1 MSALMDRLRRQASL
15 KPRRLILTEGDDERV
30 ARAADRI
37 AREKLADVAL
47 IGDPATLKATARK
60 AGVGLLGV
68 TILDATAPGEIAAA
82 DAALQA
88 ARGERLSATDR
99 ARYAR
104 DPMYQAATRVRDGRA
119 DCFVG
124 GSTRPTADVL
134 RPSIWLIGLAPGVKT
149 VSSFFLMVLKGA
161 GGAGERVLLFTDCA
175 VVPNPDSTQLAEIG
189 VTAADAYQRLTGEV
203 PHTAF
208 LSFSTRGS
216 AQHPDVDKVR
226 EAVRLAR
233 ERRPELHLDGELQLD
248 AAIVPEIGRRKAKD
262 STVAGSANVLV
273 FPDLDAGNI
282 GYKLVQ
288 RLAGAEAIGPIVM
301 GLARQAN
308 DLSRGCSA
316 DDIVETSTIACL
328 LAQAPATVA
337 GS

>member
-1 MSALMDRLRRQASL
+1 MTALMERLRRQAGL

-30 ARAADRI
+30 VRAADRL
-37 AREKLADVAL
+37 ARERLADVAL
-47 IGDPATLKATARK
+47 IGDPAVLKAAGRK

-68 TILDATAPGEIAAA
+68 TIVDSTAADEIARA
-82 DAALQA
+82 DDALRA
-88 ARGERLSATDR
+88 ARGERLSAADR

-104 DPMYQAATRVRDGRA
+104 DPMHQAAARVRDGRA

-124 GSTRPTADVL
+124 GSTRPTSDVL
-134 RPSIWLIGLAPGVKT
+134 RPAIWLIGLAPGVKT

-161 GGAGERVLLFTDCA
+161 GGAGERVLMFADCA
-175 VVPNPDSTQLAEIG
+175 VVPNPDPAQLAEIG
-189 VTAADAYQRLTGEV
+189 VTAAEQFQRLTGEV
-203 PHTAF
+203 AHTAF

-233 ERRPELHLDGELQLD
+233 ERRPDLHLDGELQLD

-316 DDIVETSTIACL
+316 DDIVEVSTIACL
-328 LAQAPATVA
+328 LAQAPSTVP
-337 GS
+337 GT